1 MVGTLV
7 AVGVS
12 VGVLVGTFVG
22 VGVSVGV
29 LVGVGVDGHDGKL
42 SDFAGLKSCS
52 TRMLFTP
59 LRIWLMSSGP

>member
-1 MVGTLV
+1 V
-7 AVGVS
+7 AVGVC
-12 VGVLVGTFVG
+12 VG

-29 LVGVGVDGHDGKL
+29 AVGVGVGGHDGKL
-42 SDFAGLKSCS
+42 SDFAGVKSCS

>member
-1 MVGTLV
+1 V
-7 AVGVS
+7 AVGV
-12 VGVLVGTFVG
+12 FVG

-29 LVGVGVDGHDGKL
+29 AVGVGVGGHDGKL
-42 SDFAGLKSCS
+42 SDFAGVKSCS